1 MLVSKLPRGV
11 SMSESNVERV
21 DPSGLRAQRRPYE
34 KPALIIYGKIEEMT
48 RSGTGS
54 KKEVPPVSK
63 PRP

>member
-1 MLVSKLPRGV
+1 
-11 SMSESNVERV
+11 MSESNVERV